1 MVWHADADPLR
12 AGSGLGFGFGFGF
25 GLGLCLGLGLG
36 LRLGLGLGLGLA
48 LGLGLGLDLGL
59 EDLAQAPVVRLEGG
73 ADLLDLAEL
82 DRVGHDHEDR
92 VLRVVDGVLKD
103 GED

>member
-1 MVWHADADPLR
+1 M
-12 AGSGLGFGFGFGF
+12 
-25 GLGLCLGLGLG
+25 
-36 LRLGLGLGLGLA
+36 
-48 LGLGLGLDLGL
+48 

-82 DRVGHDHEDR
+82 DRVGHDHKDR

-103 GED
+103 GEDRDAPLLEDLSQVGDDADGVAEADADVEGGDVPAQG